1 MRLFVSG
8 LQKLATRMAT
18 LLTFG
23 LLAGLLVMIDLAV
36 ATTRGA
42 GSDGGGN
49 PLALVT
55 FPGAY
60 DLMLSFLFGLGGLF
74 AVIYGAAI
82 AGSEW
87 TWGTL
92 KTAVVRG
99 ESRSRYLLA
108 TFAAIAVVM
117 AVGLVIAFVI
127 GVGAAALGSV
137 IAGIP
142 LDGITDTTALSALP
156 EHFARGWVAI
166 TATAALGF
174 AVATLARSQ
183 LAGIGVGIAFYFGE
197 TFAGIFLPDVVRYLP
212 FHLSQAAV
220 GGRESFGAPPDPG
233 ALSVGTALF
242 LVTLWLVG
250 SLVVAAGFSERA
262 EITG

>member
-1 MRLFVSG
+1 MRLFRSG

-36 ATTRGA
+36 AAT
-42 GSDGGGN
+42 GGGDGEEGQN
-49 PLALVT
+49 ALALVT

-60 DLMLSFLFGLGGLF
+60 DLILSFMFGLGGLF

-92 KTAVVRG
+92 KTSVVRG
-99 ESRSRYLLA
+99 ESRSRYLLT
-108 TFAAIAVVM
+108 TFAAIAVVL
-117 AVGLVIAFVI
+117 AVGLFVTFLI
-127 GVGAAALGSV
+127 GVAAAAVGATIAGIGLAGIGDTAALGR
-137 IAGIP
+137 
-142 LDGITDTTALSALP
+142 LP
-156 EHFARGWVAI
+156 ELFVRGWVAV

-197 TFAGIFLPDVVRYLP
+197 TFAGIFLPDVVRYMP

-220 GGRESFGAPPDPG
+220 GGGSGFGGAPDPG
-233 ALSVGTALF
+233 ALPVGTALF
-242 LVTLWLVG
+242 LVTVWLVG
-250 SLVVAAGFSERA
+250 SLIVAAGFSERA

>member
-1 MRLFVSG
+1 MRLFISG
-8 LQKLATRMAT
+8 LQKLSTRMAT

-23 LLAGLLVMIDLAV
+23 LLAGLLVMIDIAV
-36 ATTRGA
+36 ATT
-42 GSDGGGN
+42 GGGGADGDGD
-49 PLALVT
+49 PLALIT

-60 DLMLSFLFGLGGLF
+60 ALILSFLFGLGGLF

-108 TFAAIAVVM
+108 TFAAIAVVL
-117 AVGLVIAFVI
+117 AIGLLISFVI
-127 GVGAAALGSV
+127 GVAGAMIGST

-142 LDGITDTTALSALP
+142 LDGLGDTAVLGGLP
-156 EHFARGWVAI
+156 ELFVRGWVAI

-197 TFAGIFLPDVVRYLP
+197 TFAGIFLPDVVRYMP
-212 FHLSQAAV
+212 FHLSAAAV
-220 GGRESFGAPPDPG
+220 GGAGGFGGPPDPA
-233 ALSVGTALF
+233 ALTVGTALV
-242 LVTLWLVG
+242 LVSVWLVG

>member
-1 MRLFVSG
+1 MRLLISG
-8 LQKLATRMAT
+8 LRKLTTRMAT

-36 ATTRGA
+36 ATT
-42 GSDGGGN
+42 GGGDGDEGEN
-49 PLALVT
+49 ALALIT

-60 DLMLSFLFGLGGLF
+60 DLILSFMFGLGGLF

-99 ESRSRYLLA
+99 ESRSRYLLT
-108 TFAAIAVVM
+108 TFAAIAIVL
-117 AVGLVIAFVI
+117 ALGLLVTFVI
-127 GVGAAALGSV
+127 GVAAAAVAATIAGIGLDGIGDTAALGR
-137 IAGIP
+137 
-142 LDGITDTTALSALP
+142 LP
-156 EHFARGWVAI
+156 ELFVRGWVAI

-197 TFAGIFLPDVVRYLP
+197 TFAGIFLPDVVRYGP

-220 GGRESFGAPPDPG
+220 GGAGGFGGPPDPG
-233 ALSVGTALF
+233 ALSVGVALF
-242 LVTLWLVG
+242 LVTVWLVG